1 MLVLVW
7 LVISDLYLFH
17 LIVLLNLVFNCSK
30 SILSSSTDK
39 VTTGIYSFVSVIL
52 NVGLSGL
59 LTTATAG
66 LASRAA
72 SLVASLIIAQF
83 SDQVKSL
90 RPSDLSVMLV
100 L

>member
-1 MLVLVW
+1 M
-7 LVISDLYLFH
+7 
-17 LIVLLNLVFNCSK
+17 
-30 SILSSSTDK
+30 
-39 VTTGIYSFVSVIL
+39 SVIL